1 MLRAFLDMTDDDL
14 DRVLEPNLVGC
25 LRLGVAT
32 LKALLFWVWLWACL
46 NPGIAA
52 ARLGGEYEIGLG
64 HIDNREVRGG
74 DVQLDGGSRSSVST
88 FGGCTG
94 DCNGDGMVS
103 INELILGVNIE
114 LGGQPASQCPPFQN
128 AQGMVN
134 IAQLIKGVNNA
145 LNGCSGGATP
155 TPTAT
160 QTRGQVT
167 PTTTPTPTPTASKTS
182 TPTTTAATHTSSP
195 TETGTATQSTTMTST
210 STRAPSATVTPTR
223 TATPTLMPAL
233 EIVNVAPIGPVF
245 DIPSGV
251 IRLEFRPT
259 RDVRLGRT
267 VLNILF
273 DSSVARFANEQDPCN
288 VPSSLEYDFSSG
300 SVLGSAF
307 LFVEVE
313 PREPATGTLVSA
325 CFPIVSCDF
334 SVPDE
339 NAGFA
344 GEIIVTEFSGAEWR
358 FAIAPSFCH
367 DVDCPPPGSCF

>member
-1 MLRAFLDMTDDDL
+1 M
-14 DRVLEPNLVGC
+14 EC

-32 LKALLFWVWLWACL
+32 LKAPLFWVWLWACL

-52 ARLGGEYEIGLG
+52 ARLGGEYQTDLG
-64 HIDNREVRGG
+64 HIDNREVRGR
-74 DVQLDGGSRSSVST
+74 DFRLDGGSRSFVST

-103 INELILGVNIE
+103 INELILGVNID
-114 LGGQPASQCPPFQN
+114 LGSQPASMCPPFQN

-145 LNGCSGGATP
+145 LNGCGGGATP

-160 QTRGQVT
+160 PIGGQAT
-167 PTTTPTPTPTASKTS
+167 PTTTPTPTPKASLTS
-182 TPTTTAATHTSSP
+182 TPTTAAATHTSNP
-195 TETGTATQSTTMTST
+195 TETGTATQTPTMTST
-210 STRAPSATVTPTR
+210 STRPPTATVTRTL
-223 TATPTLMPAL
+223 TATPTLTPTAL
-233 EIVNVAPIGPVF
+233 RMGQWGQAGTGHIFAV
-245 DIPSGV
+245 GV

-273 DSSVARFANEQDPCN
+273 DSSAARFLNEQDPCN
-288 VPSSLEYDFSSG
+288 VPSALEYNFSSG

-307 LFVEVE
+307 LRVEVE
-313 PREPATGTLVSA
+313 PRQPATGALVGA

-334 SVPDE
+334 YVPDG

-344 GEIIVTEFSGAEWR
+344 GEIRVTEFSGAEWR
-358 FAIAPSFCH
+358 FAIAPSPCDDFE
-367 DVDCPPPGSCF
+367 CPPPGSCS